1 MIGVQRQVAQSQ
13 IDWRYLGREAALILL
28 FAWALPIAG
37 GMDGL
42 ISFRGQAGSALV
54 FSVVAGVWLVQRVWK
69 RRSLPLTGL
78 EAPLVAFVLVQA
90 ASTAFA
96 ATPRLSLAAVAQTLA
111 YIVLFYLA
119 LDLSKS
125 GWPAEL
131 VEKCLLIGGAI
142 VLALASLELVTAFQ
156 GWLSVADLPLA
167 PPFEHRLYAVV
178 GDANILAGFTN
189 ILWPIALS
197 RLLVSRHALNRFLL
211 GTLVVAAL
219 IVQAFCYSR
228 GATLALA
235 VAALTF
241 AIAWA
246 GWVSPTL
253 RQAVGRVWRWLV
265 ANPIW
270 LVALCLTGAAIGAGL
285 GWRLLVSR
293 NSATQAP
300 ATEART
306 TFWTVAFEA
315 FQAHP
320 VLGVGPGAF
329 PQAMTTSVSTPP
341 EHLFMNAHSLIFNT
355 LAESGGL
362 GLVAGALLVAA
373 FAWGLWRARRTQT
386 FEDRARWA
394 ATTAAWAAF
403 VSHGLVDY
411 HVRYLA
417 LAVPLLV
424 MAALT
429 FAAREPASTR
439 RPERHWP
446 VWALAPI
453 ALLVAGFSVYQLTAA
468 FRFEQATLAGRE
480 GDWERAAQRADLAY
494 DSDPAFG
501 LYAAQAG
508 YAYAQLALAA
518 PGGTDL
524 ANGYLDLA
532 IDRYVSALQATPGY
546 AVWEADLAVLLEQD
560 GDRAAALKHLE
571 LAQTAAP
578 GWGAPAMLRGLWVE
592 ADDEVQARS
601 AFADAL
607 VRQPA
612 LSAAAIWQ
620 STTLRRGVLAQWQAN
635 APEAVSSLGEQIQHL
650 ITAGRLPEAQQ
661 LAETAHTMAPS
672 SPWVYRS
679 LAALSSAQG
688 APTLAA
694 RYLEASTWLQTVDMR
709 DRAIGAIQ
717 SAELALSVDDRTG
730 AADAYALAWD
740 AGSQVSP
747 FGWGYLGY
755 TPIAHFIFQR
765 DPWAPE
771 LVPQMPQLDFDA
783 GLAADFTALID
794 AHPDL
799 APVTAA
805 DLEKQTTGSRT
816 P

>member
-1 MIGVQRQVAQSQ
+1 MIGVQRQVVQSQ

-54 FSVVAGVWLVQRVWK
+54 FTLVAGIWLAQRLWK
-69 RRSLPLTGL
+69 RRSIPMTGL
-78 EAPLVAFVLVQA
+78 EWPLVALVLVQV

-96 ATPRLSLAAVAQTLA
+96 AAPRLSLPAVAQTLA

-119 LDLSKS
+119 LDLAKS

-142 VLALASLELVTAFQ
+142 VLALAGLDLITAFQ
-156 GWLSVADLPLA
+156 GWLAIADLPLA

-189 ILWPIALS
+189 CLWPIALS
-197 RLLVSRHALNRFLL
+197 RLLVTRHGLNRLLL
-211 GTLVVAAL
+211 GAIVVLAL
-219 IVQAFCYSR
+219 ILQAFCYSR

-235 VAALTF
+235 VAVMTF
-241 AIAWA
+241 AVAWA
-246 GWVSPTL
+246 GWVSTTL
-253 RQAVGRVWRWLV
+253 REGVGRVWRWLV

-315 FQAHP
+315 FQAQP

-329 PQAMTTSVSTPP
+329 PQAMSTSVSAPP

-362 GLVAGALLVAA
+362 GLVTGALLVAA
-373 FAWGLWRARRTQT
+373 FAWGLWRARRTPT

-429 FAAREPASTR
+429 FAAREPASTCR
-439 RPERHWP
+439 RERRWP

-453 ALLVAGFSVYQLTAA
+453 AVLAAAFSVYQLIAA

-480 GDWERAAQRADLAY
+480 GDWERAAQRANLAY
-494 DSDPAFG
+494 DSDPAFS

-508 YAYAQLALAA
+508 YAYAQLAFAA
-518 PGGTDL
+518 PRGSDL

-546 AVWEADLAVLLEQD
+546 AVWEVDLAVLLKQD
-560 GDRAAALKHLE
+560 GDPAAALKHLD
-571 LAQTAAP
+571 LAQAAAP
-578 GWGAPAMLRGLWVE
+578 GWGAPAMLRGLWIE
-592 ADDEVQARS
+592 AEDEVQARS

-607 VRQPA
+607 EREPS
-612 LSAAAIWQ
+612 LSAGAIWQ

-635 APEAVSSLGEQIQHL
+635 ATAALPSLGDQIQHL
-650 ITAGRLPEAQQ
+650 IEAGRLPEAQQ
-661 LAETAHTMAPS
+661 LAETARAMSPS

-679 LAALSSAQG
+679 LAALAAAQG

-694 RYLEASTWLQTVDMR
+694 RYLQASNWLQTVDMR
-709 DRAIGAIQ
+709 DRAVGAFQ
-717 SAELALSVDDRTG
+717 SAELAMIAHDTTG

-740 AGSQVSP
+740 AASQVSP

-755 TPIAHFIFQR
+755 TPTAHFIFQR
-765 DPWAPE
+765 DPWAAE

-783 GLAADFTALID
+783 GLAADFATLIATD
-794 AHPDL
+794 PDL
-799 APVTAA
+799 APVTTGQ
-805 DLEKQTTGSRT
+805 LELRTTGSLS

>member
-1 MIGVQRQVAQSQ
+1 MIGVQRRAVPSQ
-13 IDWRYLGREAALILL
+13 IDWRYLGREAGLILL

-54 FSVVAGVWLVQRVWK
+54 FSLVAGAWLAQRLWA
-69 RRSLPLTGL
+69 RRSLPVTGL
-78 EAPLVAFVLVQA
+78 EWPLVAFVFVQA
-90 ASTAFA
+90 TSTAFA
-96 ATPRLSLAAVAQTLA
+96 AAPRLSLPAVAQTLA

-119 LDLSKS
+119 LDLARS

-156 GWLSVADLPLA
+156 GWLAIADLPLA

-197 RLLVSRHALNRFLL
+197 RLLASRHTLNRILL
-211 GTLVVAAL
+211 GAIVVLALV
-219 IVQAFCYSR
+219 IQAFCYSR

-246 GWVSPTL
+246 GWVSTTL
-253 RQAVGRVWRWLV
+253 RQQVGRVWSWLV

-300 ATEART
+300 AAEART
-306 TFWTVAFEA
+306 TFWTVAFDA

-320 VLGVGPGAF
+320 LVGVGPGAF
-329 PQAMTTSVSTPP
+329 PQAMSTGVSTPP
-341 EHLFMNAHSLIFNT
+341 EHLFMNAHSQIFNT
-355 LAESGGL
+355 LAETGGL
-362 GLVAGALLVAA
+362 GLAAGAVLIAT
-373 FAWGLWRARRTQT
+373 FAWGLWRSRRTSS

-403 VSHGLVDY
+403 VSHGFVDY

-424 MAALT
+424 MAALS

-439 RPERHWP
+439 RPERGWP
-446 VWALAPI
+446 VWALAP
-453 ALLVAGFSVYQLTAA
+453 VAVLAAAFSVYQLTAA

-480 GDWERAAQRADLAY
+480 NDWQRAAQRADLAFA
-494 DSDPAFG
+494 SDPAFS

-508 YAYAQLALAA
+508 YAYAQLTFDA
-518 PGGTDL
+518 PQGSDL

-532 IDRYVSALQATPGY
+532 IQRYVSALQSMPGN
-546 AVWEADLAVLLEQD
+546 AVWEMNLAVLLDQD
-560 GDRAAALKHLE
+560 GDRAAALKHLD
-571 LAQTAAP
+571 LAQSAAP
-578 GWGAPAMLRGLWVE
+578 GWGTPAMLRGLWTE
-592 ADDEVQARS
+592 ADDEIQARS

-607 VRQPA
+607 EREPSLADAA
-612 LSAAAIWQ
+612 LWQ
-620 STTLRRGVLAQWQAN
+620 STSLRRGVLAQWQAN
-635 APEAVSSLGEQIQHL
+635 VPATTAPLAEQIQHL
-650 ITAGRLPEAQQ
+650 VAAGRLPEAQQ
-661 LAETAHTMAPS
+661 LAETAHSMNAS

-679 LAALSSAQG
+679 LAALASAQG

-694 RYLEASTWLQTVDMR
+694 RYLEASNWLQTVDMR
-709 DRAIGAIQ
+709 DRAVGAIQ
-717 SAELALSVDDRTG
+717 SAELALSVDDRES
-730 AADAYALAWD
+730 AAEAYALAWD
-740 AGSQVSP
+740 ASSQVSP

-755 TPIAHFIFQR
+755 TPTAHFIFQR

-771 LVPQMPQLDFDA
+771 LVPQMPQLDYDA
-783 GLAADFTALID
+783 GLAADFAALIQAD
-794 AHPDL
+794 PAL
-799 APVTAA
+799 APMTA
-805 DLEKQTTGSRT
+805 DQLERRTTGSVA

>member
-1 MIGVQRQVAQSQ
+1 MIGVQRRVVQSQ
-13 IDWRYLGREAALILL
+13 IDWRYLGREAGLILL

-54 FSVVAGVWLVQRVWK
+54 FTVVAGVWLAQRLWK
-69 RRSLPLTGL
+69 RRTIPLTGL
-78 EAPLVAFVLVQA
+78 EWPLVGFVIVQT

-96 ATPRLSLAAVAQTLA
+96 AAPRLSLPAVAQTLA

-119 LDLSKS
+119 LDLARS

-142 VLALASLELVTAFQ
+142 ILALASLELVTAFQ
-156 GWLSVADLPLA
+156 GWLTIADLPLA

-197 RLLVSRHALNRFLL
+197 RLLASRHTLNRLLL
-211 GTLVVAAL
+211 GGLVVLAL
-219 IVQAFCYSR
+219 VIQAFCYSR

-246 GWVSPTL
+246 GWVSTTL
-253 RQAVGRVWRWLV
+253 RQWVGRVWSWLV

-300 ATEART
+300 AAEART
-306 TFWTVAFEA
+306 TFWTVAFDA
-315 FQAHP
+315 FQSHP
-320 VLGVGPGAF
+320 WLGVGPGAF
-329 PQAMTTSVSTPP
+329 PQAMSTSVSTPP

-355 LAESGGL
+355 LAETGGL
-362 GLVAGALLVAA
+362 GLAAGTALIAA
-373 FAWGLWRARRTQT
+373 FAWGLWRSRRTSS

-403 VSHGLVDY
+403 VSHGFVDY

-424 MAALT
+424 MAALS
-429 FAAREPASTR
+429 FAAREPVAAR
-439 RPERHWP
+439 RPERGWP
-446 VWALAPI
+446 IWALAPV
-453 ALLVAGFSVYQLTAA
+453 ALLAAAFSAYQLTAS

-480 GDWERAAQRADLAY
+480 GDWERAAQRADLALAA
-494 DSDPAFG
+494 DPAFS

-508 YAYAQLALAA
+508 YAYAQLTLAA
-518 PGGTDL
+518 PKGSDL
-524 ANGYLDLA
+524 AAGYLGLA
-532 IDRYVSALQATPGY
+532 IQRYVSALQATPDN
-546 AVWEADLAVLLEQD
+546 AVWEVNLAVLLEQD
-560 GDRAAALKHLE
+560 GDRSAALNHLE
-571 LAQTAAP
+571 LAQAAAP
-578 GWGAPAMLRGLWVE
+578 GWGAPAMLRGLWTEAADEVE
-592 ADDEVQARS
+592 ARS
-601 AFADAL
+601 SFADAL
-607 VRQPA
+607 EREPSLATAA
-612 LSAAAIWQ
+612 LWQ

-635 APEAVSSLGEQIQHL
+635 VAAAASPLGEQIQHL
-650 ITAGRLPEAQQ
+650 IAAGRLPEAQQ
-661 LAETAHTMAPS
+661 LAETAHEMNPS

-679 LAALSSAQG
+679 LASLASAQG

-694 RYLEASTWLQTVDMR
+694 RYLEASNWLQTVDMR
-709 DRAIGAIQ
+709 DRAAGAIQ
-717 SAELALSVDDRTG
+717 SAELALSVDDRQS
-730 AADAYALAWD
+730 AADAYTLAWD
-740 AGSQVSP
+740 ASSQVSP

-755 TPIAHFIFQR
+755 TPTAHFIYQR

-771 LVPQMPQLDFDA
+771 LVPQMPQLDYDA
-783 GLAADFTALID
+783 GLAAEFGALIKAD
-794 AHPDL
+794 PDL
-799 APVTAA
+799 APMTA
-805 DLEKQTTGSRT
+805 DQLERRATGSLS